1 MNKVFWRKA
10 MLVSISQ
17 LKTNP
22 SKYVDL
28 ADKETVFIT
37 KNGKKVAKLIGA
49 KADKISAAKEL
60 FGILPEDVSLDEARA
75 GRLND

>member
-1 MNKVFWRKA
+1 

-28 ADKETVFIT
+28 ADRETIFIT
-37 KNGKKVAKLIGA
+37 KNGKKIAKLVGT
-49 KADKISAAKEL
+49 KGDKVAAAKEL
-60 FGILPEDVSLDEARA
+60 FGILPKDATLDEART

>member
-1 MNKVFWRKA
+1 

-28 ADKETVFIT
+28 ADRETVYIT
-37 KNGKKVAKLIGA
+37 KNGKKVAKIIGTKRNKVA
-49 KADKISAAKEL
+49 AAKEL
-60 FGILPEDVSLDEARA
+60 FGILPKDATLDEARM
-75 GRLND
+75 GRLHD